1 MPDSN
6 QPDRASPP
14 PVGSSIN
21 DASAWILRAGVI
33 ASGVVMLAGIL
44 VSFVH
49 GTVSLNRIQHA
60 TFNYDPRAI
69 FSGIAAGRGQSI
81 IEAGI
86 YLLVL
91 TPVMRVFTSM
101 ILFAFVEKD
110 RVYALITLIVLVLTL
125 TGLLW
130 LG

>member
-1 MPDSN
+1 MPDST
-6 QPDRASPP
+6 PSDPASPP
-14 PVGSSIN
+14 AGSSIN
-21 DASAWILRAGVI
+21 VASAWVLRAGVI
-33 ASGVVMLAGIL
+33 ISALVMLAGIL

-49 GTVSLNRIQHA
+49 GTVSLNRVQHA
-60 TFNYDPRAI
+60 RFNYDPRAI

-101 ILFAFVEKD
+101 VLFAFVEKD
-110 RVYALITLIVLVLTL
+110 RMYALITLVVLMLTL